1 MYVIIIDMYMYVITY
16 MYMYMYM
23 YNYNNC
29 VYINIREYS
38 STLGQEKN
46 GCPYISIASMIHL
59 SQMQLKLLV
68 TIIIVSLP
76 SQQIPCQ

>member
-38 STLGQEKN
+38 STLGQEKKWL
-46 GCPYISIASMIHL
+46 PIHFNCEYDPFI
-59 SQMQLKLLV
+59 
-68 TIIIVSLP
+68 TNAT
-76 SQQIPCQ
+76 